1 MIELNDS
8 FKKALSIAE
17 NTKNNIF
24 ITGRAGT
31 GKSTF
36 LKYFRDNTKKEI
48 AVLAPT
54 GVAALNVKGQTIHS
68 FFGFKPDITIHK
80 VKDIKPK
87 NSELY
92 KKLDTIVIDE
102 ISMVRADL
110 LDCIDA
116 FLRKH
121 GPKRRKPFGGVQ
133 MIFIGDL
140 YQLPPV
146 VTSREKPIFK
156 DYYSSPYFFSSQVFN
171 ECEFEFVELEKV
183 YRQSD
188 SAFLEILNSIRNNTV
203 TDDLIEKLNSRVNP
217 DFIPP
222 DEEFYVYLTT
232 TNKMAEK
239 INFEKLA
246 KIQGKEFVYHGF
258 IEGEFNENDLPTSI
272 DLVVKINAQVM
283 LLNNDSKGR
292 WVNGDIGKIVDIEQ
306 KRTEPDLIFVELT
319 NGDVIEV
326 SPFTWEMFEFYYD
339 KEKKKI
345 LTEVV
350 GQFIQYPLKLAWA
363 ITIHKSQGLTF
374 DKMIIDLGRGTFS
387 HGQLYVAL
395 SRCSNFDGL
404 ILKRP
409 VSKKHILLDR
419 RIIRFITQ
427 FQYKNAAKKLSIE
440 DKISLIERAI
450 ENGKKLEIVYL
461 KSTDEKSKRI
471 VKPLF
476 VGEMEYGSRV
486 FLGLKA
492 MCMMRMEERNFNVE
506 KILEIQEID

>member
-17 NTKNNIF
+17 NTNNNLF

-54 GVAALNVKGQTIHS
+54 GVAALNVKGQTMHS

-121 GPKRRKPFGGVQ
+121 GPKKRKPFGGVQ

-217 DFIPP
+217 DFTPP

-258 IEGEFNENDLPTSI
+258 IEGEFNETDLPTSI
-272 DLVVKINAQVM
+272 DLVLKINAQVM

-292 WVNGDIGKIVDIEQ
+292 WVNGDIGKIVDIKQ
-306 KRTEPDLIFVELT
+306 KRTEPDIIFVELT
-319 NGDVIEV
+319 NGDIVEV

-345 LTEVV
+345 STEII

-395 SRCSNFDGL
+395 SRCSNFEGL
-404 ILKRP
+404 ILKKP
-409 VSKKHILLDR
+409 VNRKHILLDR
-419 RIIRFITQ
+419 RIVRFITQ
-427 FQYKNAAKKLSIE
+427 FQYKNAAKKLSLE
-440 DKISLIERAI
+440 EKISLIEKAI
-450 ENGKKLEIVYL
+450 ENGKKLEILYL
-461 KSTDEKSKRI
+461 KSTDEKSRRI

-476 VGEMEYGSRV
+476 IGEMEYGSRV

-492 MCMMRMEERNFNVE
+492 MCMMRGEERNFNVE
-506 KILEIQEID
+506 KILEIHEID